1 MSICSRWRSSEAT
14 PIHTELTSRSL
25 ILSST
30 DRSLRVLIVSP
41 ETGALAPIHRFQDQI
56 NRTNWNSIGFSKDD
70 NSEYV
75 MGGSSNKMGHNVF
88 IWDKDSGVLVKVLEG
103 PKEPLLDSDVS
114 CVCFAASACGMARAT
129 ASFVR
134 RGS

>member
-1 MSICSRWRSSEAT
+1 MVFAKLT
-14 PIHTELTSRSL
+14 PRSL

-114 CVCFAASACGMARAT
+114 ALFHS
-129 ASFVR
+129 
-134 RGS
+134 